1 MDRGFLVDVD
11 WGEREAGML
20 EQLLAADGW
29 DREAVSGLGVG
40 EMRGLLIAAEVR

>member
-1 MDRGFLVDVD
+1 MD
-11 WGEREAGML
+11 WGEREGGML
-20 EQLLAADGW
+20 EQLPVADGW